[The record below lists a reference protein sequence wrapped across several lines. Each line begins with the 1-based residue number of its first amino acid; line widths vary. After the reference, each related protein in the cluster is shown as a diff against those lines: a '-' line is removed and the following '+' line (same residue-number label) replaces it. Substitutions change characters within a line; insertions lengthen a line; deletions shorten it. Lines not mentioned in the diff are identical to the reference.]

1 MVRNLT
7 NPIINIFN
15 YSSLLKN
22 TTMINIFSNKYIVL
36 FTVFVYCHTHSQMV
50 NKGSFFVSENTD
62 VSIYENVTNELS
74 ALINNNGNLYL
85 FKDLENSGNILFNEF
100 EISGTTLFV
109 GDEVQKILGNGP
121 YKFQNLEID
130 NINSAYFSILLESE
144 LNIYGDTYFENGIV
158 EETDNG
164 LFNFQENAKTIN
176 VKDASYGNNRA
187 SKKGSSEFTFPIGD
201 YKDDAYL
208 FRPASIS
215 APENETDEFYAEYNW
230 KNTNSLFNHSSKQ
243 ETISIINAVEYWNIE
258 RTVGES
264 NVKVTLTWNDITT
277 PSLFLNDLQKMVI
290 VRWDG
295 EKWVNEGGII
305 NAGTHEISSDVSG
318 YGIFTF
324 GLLNSANIL
333 NPTINIQEITNS
345 FSPNEDGTNDT
356 FQIPGLAEDYP
367 NFKMTIYNRYGNI
380 VYDYKN
386 NGRTMPLWWDGRSY
400 GRMTVGGNKKIVPTA
415 TYWYVV
421 DFNDGRTKPYQSWLY
436 LNN

>member
-1 MVRNLT
+1 MKNK
-7 NPIINIFN
+7 
-15 YSSLLKN
+15 LLN
-22 TTMINIFSNKYIVL
+22 NCLVL
-36 FTVFVYCHTHSQMV
+36 FTLFMYSNTYSQMV

-62 VSIYENVTNELS
+62 VSVYENVSNLNG
-74 ALINNNGNLYL
+74 ANINNNGNLYL
-85 FKDLENSGNILFNEF
+85 FKNVENFGSFNF
-100 EISGTTLFV
+100 DSNKVSGTTLFT
-109 GDEVQKILGNGP
+109 GEEVQTISGNGL
-121 YKFQNLEID
+121 YNLFDVEIN
-130 NINSAYFSILLESE
+130 NISTNFFSIE
-144 LNIYGDTYFENGIV
+144 LSSPLDIFGETYFEDGVVNEFDAGI
-158 EETDNG
+158 
-164 LFNFQENAKTIN
+164 FNFKEYAQTVN
-176 VKDASYGNNRA
+176 VSDASYGNNRA
-187 SKKGSSEFTFPIGD
+187 SKKGSSEFTFPLGD
-201 YKDDAYL
+201 YKDETYL
-208 FRPASIS
+208 YRPAKIS

-230 KNTNSLFNHSSKQ
+230 KNTNPLFNHSSKQ
-243 ETISIINAVEYWNIE
+243 ETISVINAVEYWNIE

-295 EKWVNEGGII
+295 EKWINEGGII
-305 NAGTHEISSDVSG
+305 NANTQEISSDVSG

-333 NPTINIQEITNS
+333 DPTINIQEITNS

-380 VYDYKN
+380 VYDYQN
-386 NGRTMPLWWDGRSY
+386 NGKTIPLWWDGRSY
-400 GRMTVGGNKKIVPTA
+400 GRMTVGGNKNILPTA

>member
-1 MVRNLT
+1 
-7 NPIINIFN
+7 
-15 YSSLLKN
+15 
-22 TTMINIFSNKYIVL
+22 
-36 FTVFVYCHTHSQMV
+36 MV

-62 VSIYENVTNELS
+62 VSVYENVSNLNG
-74 ALINNNGNLYL
+74 ANINNNGNLYL
-85 FKDLENSGNILFNEF
+85 FKNVENFGSFNF
-100 EISGTTLFV
+100 DSNKVSGTTLFT
-109 GDEVQKILGNGP
+109 GEEVQTISGNGL
-121 YKFQNLEID
+121 YNLFDVEIN
-130 NINSAYFSILLESE
+130 NISTNFFSIE
-144 LNIYGDTYFENGIV
+144 LSSPLDIFGETYFEDGVVNEFDAGI
-158 EETDNG
+158 
-164 LFNFQENAKTIN
+164 FNFKEYAQTVN
-176 VKDASYGNNRA
+176 VSDASYGNNRA
-187 SKKGSSEFTFPIGD
+187 SKKGSSEFTFPLGD
-201 YKDDAYL
+201 YKDETYL
-208 FRPASIS
+208 YRPAKIS

-230 KNTNSLFNHSSKQ
+230 KNTDILFNHSSKQ
-243 ETISIINAVEYWNIE
+243 ETISVINAVEYWNIE

-295 EKWVNEGGII
+295 EKWINEGGII
-305 NAGTHEISSDVSG
+305 NANTQEISSDVSG

-333 NPTINIQEITNS
+333 DPTINIQEITNS

-380 VYDYKN
+380 VYDYQN
-386 NGRTMPLWWDGRSY
+386 NGKTIPLWWDGRSY
-400 GRMTVGGNKKIVPTA
+400 GRMTVGGNKNILPTA

>member
-1 MVRNLT
+1 MKNK
-7 NPIINIFN
+7 
-15 YSSLLKN
+15 LLN
-22 TTMINIFSNKYIVL
+22 NCLVL
-36 FTVFVYCHTHSQMV
+36 FTLFMYSNTYSQMV

-62 VSIYENVTNELS
+62 VSVYENVSNLNG
-74 ALINNNGNLYL
+74 ANINNNGNLYL
-85 FKDLENSGNILFNEF
+85 FKNVENFGSFNF
-100 EISGTTLFV
+100 DSNKVSGTTLFT
-109 GDEVQKILGNGP
+109 GEEVQTISGNGL
-121 YKFQNLEID
+121 YNLFDVEIN
-130 NINSAYFSILLESE
+130 NISTNFFSIE
-144 LNIYGDTYFENGIV
+144 LSSPLDIFGETYFEDGVVNEFDAGI
-158 EETDNG
+158 
-164 LFNFQENAKTIN
+164 FNFKEYAQTVN
-176 VKDASYGNNRA
+176 VSDASYGNNRA
-187 SKKGSSEFTFPIGD
+187 SKKGSSEFTFPLGD
-201 YKDDAYL
+201 YKDETYL
-208 FRPASIS
+208 YRPAKIS

-230 KNTNSLFNHSSKQ
+230 KNTDILFNHSSKQ
-243 ETISIINAVEYWNIE
+243 ETISVINAVEYWNIE

-295 EKWVNEGGII
+295 EKWINEGGII
-305 NAGTHEISSDVSG
+305 NANTQEISSDVSG

-333 NPTINIQEITNS
+333 DPTINIQEITNS

-380 VYDYKN
+380 VYDYQN
-386 NGRTMPLWWDGRSY
+386 NGKTIPLWWDGRSY
-400 GRMTVGGNKKIVPTA
+400 GRMTVGGNKNILPTA